1 MLAIERKQKIISLLR
16 SNKKVR
22 VSELSKTLNV
32 TDETIRKDLKELEA
46 TDILVRSHG
55 GAILKNRNI
64 IESFLERET
73 VNLESKL
80 TIARLAQNY
89 IQDGM
94 TLMVDTS
101 TTAKLIIQN
110 VDEKKNITVITNS
123 HQLLSEC
130 SIKENIKFIAT
141 GGEVSH
147 HYKAYV
153 GSDCLKTI
161 KGYNANLAVVGCHA
175 ASIGKGTM
183 ENNREEADVKRAM
196 VSFSNKVLLVA
207 DTSKFDRISLINT
220 LEFRDIDY
228 ALTDTRLPELWIDF
242 FEQQSIEYM
251 FGTDDQYVSDS
262 KRAYLNI
269 VNRPNR

>member
-73 VNLESKL
+73 VNLESKF

-161 KGYNANLAVVGCHA
+161 KGYNARSC
-175 ASIGKGTM
+175 SCRMPRCI
-183 ENNREEADVKRAM
+183 
-196 VSFSNKVLLVA
+196 
-207 DTSKFDRISLINT
+207 
-220 LEFRDIDY
+220 Y
-228 ALTDTRLPELWIDF
+228 W
-242 FEQQSIEYM
+242 
-251 FGTDDQYVSDS
+251 
-262 KRAYLNI
+262 
-269 VNRPNR
+269 